1 MGETRTRTRG
11 DRGGEGETDGKQNKA
26 GGPKTGSGMVL
37 SKGDVW
43 QVAKTRCSS
52 LEIDWMSVLCL
63 GLGFS
68 SYKLPT
74 QCWRVEWWCR
84 VANSGDRN

>member
-11 DRGGEGETDGKQNKA
+11 DRGREGKTNGKQNKA
-26 GGPKTGSGMVL
+26 GGPKTGSGTVL
-37 SKGDVW
+37 SKGDVR

-52 LEIDWMSVLCL
+52 LAIDWMSVLCL
-63 GLGFS
+63 RLGFF

-74 QCWRVEWWCR
+74 RCWKVEW
-84 VANSGDRN
+84 